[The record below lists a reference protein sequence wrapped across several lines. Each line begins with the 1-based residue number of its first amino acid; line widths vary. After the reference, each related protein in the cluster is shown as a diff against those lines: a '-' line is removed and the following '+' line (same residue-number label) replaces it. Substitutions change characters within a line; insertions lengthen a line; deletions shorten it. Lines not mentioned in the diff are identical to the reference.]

1 MSYRFL
7 ILHTYIL
14 TFLHFLVYSYHML
27 NIEYYTPQ
35 GRNFSR
41 WVSEIRKVVVSLA
54 HEYPYI
60 SRAEVVLKEEDAVV
74 RKENKVCEIR
84 LVIYGN
90 DMSIYTRSSSFG
102 KSVRQAL
109 EELQKLVT
117 REIAA
122 MHDLPDVVVST
133 VKV

>member
-1 MSYRFL
+1 
-7 ILHTYIL
+7 
-14 TFLHFLVYSYHML
+14 ML

-41 WVSEIRKVVVSLA
+41 WVSEIRKVIVLLSN
-54 HEYPYI
+54 EYPYI
-60 SRAEVVLKEEDAVV
+60 SRAEVVLKEEDAVIP
-74 RKENKVCEIR
+74 KENKVCEIR
-84 LVIYGN
+84 LVIYGS
-90 DMSIYTRSSSFG
+90 DMSIYTRTSSFG

-109 EELQKLVT
+109 EELQKLVA
-117 REIAA
+117 REIAT